1 MRIRDWTSSIKPNV
15 QMCTPASGGTMQ
27 ARSERNILSISVCCC
42 RHKLSNVIIVLFK
55 VILQF
60 LLKFAHWASVSNFI
74 TGLIL
79 SI

>member
-1 MRIRDWTSSIKPNV
+1 
-15 QMCTPASGGTMQ
+15 MQ

-42 RHKLSNVIIVLFK
+42 RHKLSNVITVLFK

-79 SI
+79 NI